1 MIEQITQAVYDH
13 IIAAVGPDV
22 DNRVRPI
29 HLPPGHPDEEVVP
42 AVVYRLMH
50 AGQQVNL
57 SGRGAVYQVR
67 FQIDVTDRSFANT
80 IALADKLI
88 ARFRLQT
95 DPPII
100 WSEVDYS
107 TFFEH
112 TSLQMYRFVFGL
124 ALYTDIP

>member
-1 MIEQITQAVYDH
+1 MIQEITQAVYDH
-13 IIAAVGPDV
+13 IVAAVGPDV
-22 DNRVRPI
+22 DNRISPI

-57 SGRGAVYQVR
+57 SGGGVVYQVR
-67 FQIDVTDRSFANT
+67 FQIDVTDRSFLNT
-80 IALADKLI
+80 LELADKLLT
-88 ARFRLQT
+88 RFRQQT
-95 DPPII
+95 SPPII

-112 TSLQMYRFVFGL
+112 VSLQMYRYVMGL